1 MLFVRMVHALPLRP
15 FLPTSVLLSQ
25 PMHLVA
31 ATFSHVGITMQLF
44 GAKTGSGIFYDGLRA
59 VDVRISFASPV
70 DHITLKILSHV
81 IFINEEFL
89 SEL

>member
-44 GAKTGSGIFYDGLRA
+44 VADRQWHFYDGLRA
-59 VDVRISFASPV
+59 VHVRVSFASPV
-70 DHITLKILSHV
+70 DHITVKILSHV
-81 IFINEEFL
+81 IFINEKFL

>member
-44 GAKTGSGIFYDGLRA
+44 VAKTGSGIFTMVFEQSMSALA
-59 VDVRISFASPV
+59 LLV
-70 DHITLKILSHV
+70 
-81 IFINEEFL
+81 
-89 SEL
+89 